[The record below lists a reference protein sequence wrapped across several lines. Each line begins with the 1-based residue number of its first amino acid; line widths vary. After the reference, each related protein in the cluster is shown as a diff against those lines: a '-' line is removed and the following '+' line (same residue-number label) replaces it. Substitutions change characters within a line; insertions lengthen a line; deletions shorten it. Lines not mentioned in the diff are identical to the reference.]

1 MEISG
6 IIYLLIIDHLN
17 IHTGKLYFLS
27 AGLMFLKENILA
39 QTTKRTK

>member
-6 IIYLLIIDHLN
+6 IIYLIIHHLN